1 MSKKDCIN
9 IFYNLLDILTDIAFI
24 YMINYKV
31 LNNYVPR
38 RLIMDER
45 IENPELKKIMKT
57 APEDMTEEQLEEF
70 ADAFM
75 EATFIIPAELNS
87 DAEALEG
94 KTDEEIALDEDID
107 LEIMRLEDED
117 GSILFPIYTDDDEL
131 EKLAAEFDFDI
142 YGLVIQAEDFAQFL
156 YEIVDEDF
164 DAVIINPFHEN
175 AVELPIDAILDL
187 FELEMCD
194 DPFCNDPSHNH

>member
-1 MSKKDCIN
+1 
-9 IFYNLLDILTDIAFI
+9 
-24 YMINYKV
+24 
-31 LNNYVPR
+31 
-38 RLIMDER
+38 MDER
-45 IENPELKKIMKT
+45 IENPELKEIMKT
-57 APEDMTEEQLEEF
+57 APEEMTEEQLEAF

-87 DAEALEG
+87 DAEALDG
-94 KTDEEIALDEDID
+94 KTDEEIALDEEID

-131 EKLAAEFDFDI
+131 EKLAAEEDFDI

-156 YEIVDEDF
+156 NEIVDEEF

-175 AVELPIDAILDL
+175 AVELPIEAILEL
-187 FELEMCD
+187 FDIEECD
-194 DPFCNDPSHNH
+194 DPYCDDPSHHHGEDAE